1 MKLSCVSENLGPV
14 KIYYKDD
21 LRNEPAITR
30 DTFQI
35 SKGLDCKDEY
45 FSQDVLIHNT
55 MMSNWLPTVARAEM
69 QAAAESISIVMTT
82 PEDL

>member
-21 LRNEPAITR
+21 LRNGPAITR

-35 SKGLDCKDEY
+35 SEGLDCKDEY

-55 MMSNWLPTVARAEM
+55 MMSNWLPGGQSRNAGSSRKYLNR
-69 QAAAESISIVMTT
+69 
-82 PEDL
+82 DDHHR